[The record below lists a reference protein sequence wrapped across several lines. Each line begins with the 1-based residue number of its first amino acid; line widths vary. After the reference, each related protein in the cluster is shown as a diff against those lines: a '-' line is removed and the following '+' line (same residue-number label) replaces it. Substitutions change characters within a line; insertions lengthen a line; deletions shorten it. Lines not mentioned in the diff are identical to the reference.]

1 MVVVVVL
8 RRGRSKPSTGFPP
21 TMRSFSLGLTTGRL
35 SRPWPNRAIPSW
47 FTNGLPI
54 TSGGY
59 RQKRH
64 KSQSSLCRLIYMFI
78 YFSNTIKKQNKRMT
92 SHQKLCVHLHRAPLS
107 WVYPASPGEFVHPDS
122 SEPLVPSQPPGVT
135 EKGFTKNVEK
145 SITDIMLQ
153 YSAVQYSTLHY
164 MTDYSYP
171 FGSIWS
177 CDRLLT
183 NSFADS
189 TIRGVFRIC
198 CCQVGSS
205 IST

>member
-1 MVVVVVL
+1 MQVNIHVYIL
-8 RRGRSKPSTGFPP
+8 
-21 TMRSFSLGLTTGRL
+21 
-35 SRPWPNRAIPSW
+35 
-47 FTNGLPI
+47 
-54 TSGGY
+54 
-59 RQKRH
+59 H
-64 KSQSSLCRLIYMFI
+64 
-78 YFSNTIKKQNKRMT
+78 SNTIKIQNKIMT
-92 SHQKLCVHLHRAPLS
+92 SHQKLCVHLLRAPLS

-122 SEPLVPSQPPGVT
+122 SEPLVPSRPPGVT
-135 EKGFTKNVEK
+135 ETGFTKNVEK

-153 YSAVQYSTLHY
+153 YSAVQYSCLY

-177 CDRLLT
+177 CDRLMT